1 MLKEKDL
8 KILNYLLEEL
18 NKLGFHSSLGI
29 TSLPDWYMENLK
41 IEKMTPLH
49 YKEVERL
56 FNIFHDYGLG
66 EFKNHN
72 GRLSLHSTYKSH
84 DENFDAIFNK
94 QKEKLSKEIIEA
106 EKLILD
112 VKLNKWLI
120 KTKWLPHI
128 VAGISIVISII
139 SFYYNQNEF
148 ENEINELR
156 ERIER
161 IENTE
166 LVRKDV

>member
-8 KILNYLLEEL
+8 EILNYLLEEL
-18 NKLGFHSSLGI
+18 NKLGFHSSLSI
-29 TSLPDWYMENLK
+29 FSLPDWYIENLK
-41 IEKMTPLH
+41 IEKMSPLH
-49 YKEVERL
+49 HKEVERL

-66 EFKNHN
+66 ELKDSKGLLLLNRTSNTHE
-72 GRLSLHSTYKSH
+72 
-84 DENFDAIFNK
+84 ENFVDIFNK
-94 QKEKLSKEIIEA
+94 QKEKRNKEIIEA
-106 EKLILD
+106 EKLNLD

-128 VAGISIVISII
+128 VAGISIFFSII

-148 ENEINELR
+148 ENEINELK

-166 LVRKDV
+166 LVEKDV